1 MGKFEGL
8 ECGISGKYESH
19 AFTFYSKQVVK
30 AIISCLEIRKSLYLK
45 AYKRM
50 KTIRIGRS
58 HSNDCVFSNLSV
70 SSYHA
75 ILTVDADGQHAM
87 LKDLGSTNGTYVN
100 GSNAR
105 ITSEVRV
112 SRHDPIRF
120 GSETTTLGNILEKA
134 NKTIIQPSNSL
145 GGDNAAS
152 DRRTIGKLPSNDIVF
167 NHDEVS
173 RRHAVLYKNAA
184 GETVIEDVG
193 STNGTFVNGMKIT
206 SKVLRPGDR
215 VTITRSYPLEW
226 ETLLPHSKA
235 PKATNKSTR
244 LIAVAVA
251 AAAILCAAGFFVW
264 QNLKWSSEK
273 IYAEYH
279 SAVCWVYVNFG
290 YSCQIIMDGENIAPA
305 IFKMAGQ
312 EYSPIY
318 NIKDGKV
325 TGKWAGSQGTGFFI
339 TNDGKIAT
347 NLHVAC
353 PWKGSDDGEKLEAW
367 LNDLVKTYMKAFPQ
381 LIADLSRCEVKVEGV
396 AEGIYVIPDGLPVS
410 DGNLIECDVIKKY
423 DTLEKDVAILQTKA
437 RSLPDRVV
445 NIIDI
450 ADADLSDEALKV
462 GKKVYTIGF
471 PLGAGIALNSNN
483 ELRNQVH
490 GGTITQDRGEYDFGH
505 DAAITHGGS
514 GSPMLNDRG
523 KLVGIANAGVDNTQ
537 GFNTAI
543 KAKYIADLLNK

>member
-30 AIISCLEIRKSLYLK
+30 AITSCSEIRKSLFLK

-58 HSNDCVFSNLSV
+58 HSNDCVFSNPSV

-134 NKTIIQPSNSL
+134 NKTIIQPSDSL
-145 GGDNAAS
+145 GGNNAAA

-226 ETLLPHSKA
+226 ETLLPPSKT

-244 LIAVAVA
+244 LIAVAIA

-264 QNLKWSSEK
+264 QNLKWSGEK

-305 IFKMAGQ
+305 LFKMAGQ

-325 TGKWAGSQGTGFFI
+325 TGKWAG
-339 TNDGKIAT
+339 
-347 NLHVAC
+347 
-353 PWKGSDDGEKLEAW
+353 
-367 LNDLVKTYMKAFPQ
+367 
-381 LIADLSRCEVKVEGV
+381 KVEGV

-523 KLVGIANAGVDNTQ
+523 RLVGIANAGVDNTQ

-543 KAKYIADLLNK
+543 KAKYIADLLNR